1 MPDVGRCRV
10 GIRVVTI
17 LDDVLSCEAV
27 VSGQAPLSS
36 LRGDVDKTW
45 ARRVITTNTI
55 MLNVEQERAR
65 QKKPKKKTKKTIHGE
80 AATGRRLNRW
90 IPAGREWAWRTREAG
105 VCIYDLGGAGRKC
118 CFNREAVL
126 KKGPS

>member
-45 ARRVITTNTI
+45 ARRVFTTNTI

-65 QKKPKKKTKKTIHGE
+65 QKKPKKKPKKP
-80 AATGRRLNRW
+80 ATAKQPREDDLTGGSQREENGRGGLERR
-90 IPAGREWAWRTREAG
+90 
-105 VCIYDLGGAGRKC
+105 VCV
-118 CFNREAVL
+118 FMT
-126 KKGPS
+126 